1 MSRTFSG
8 HAWEEKCAKEKKMH
22 PLQKKHL
29 LDKRQC
35 ISQEFEIVI
44 NINLFDVNSELC
56 IKRPQTCMTES
67 DWSSPGGRALSV
79 LYR

>member
-22 PLQKKHL
+22 VLKKQL

-35 ISQEFEIVI
+35 VSQEFVI
-44 NINLFDVNSELC
+44 DINQFDLNELC
-56 IKRPQTCMTES
+56 SSETRVTDQTVVM
-67 DWSSPGGRALSV
+67 WSSPEARALSV

>member
-1 MSRTFSG
+1 
-8 HAWEEKCAKEKKMH
+8 MH
-22 PLQKKHL
+22 LLQKKHL

-35 ISQEFEIVI
+35 MSQEFEIVI

-67 DWSSPGGRALSV
+67 DWGDMEVGPCRCFTDNNSKHGGWD
-79 LYR
+79 